1 MEASM
6 HGTFDRRRESDNR
19 IHRRP
24 DIGFF
29 ALPAFLAIALL
40 GLAVTHP
47 AVSTLVSNAVQAE
60 FVGIDPAPN
69 VAPTQLAQP
78 GMVTRTVRAN

>member
-1 MEASM
+1 MARSTDDAKATIVSTA
-6 HGTFDRRRESDNR
+6 GRTLD
-19 IHRRP
+19 
-24 DIGFF
+24 FF